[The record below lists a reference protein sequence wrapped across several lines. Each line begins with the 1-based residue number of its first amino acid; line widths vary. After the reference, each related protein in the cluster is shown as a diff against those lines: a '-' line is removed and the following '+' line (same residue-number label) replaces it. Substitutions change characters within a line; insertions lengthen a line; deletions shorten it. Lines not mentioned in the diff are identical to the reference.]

1 MFRIDHLSHM
11 ARYTGNNSIC
21 MRCNSIATNKLYH
34 LPLWLYWPQI
44 LDYFPQLILFY
55 ACIAALCGD

>member
-1 MFRIDHLSHM
+1 MFRIDRLSLV

-34 LPLWLYWPQI
+34 LPLYGFAGRKYWI
-44 LDYFPQLILFY
+44 IFLL
-55 ACIAALCGD
+55 G